1 MLSIHND
8 FKIKLLDLR
17 KEIGKFKNNHTSVD
31 ISVSQIVNSL
41 PPPLNVFGTIL
52 WEGLEKKDNSAE
64 KLLITLEKISNTQ
77 ERDFFKIL
85 EKLEIMIKNNPT
97 KDDILCI
104 ENQIKHSGLSIINVL
119 GDKIDS
125 MNIHNEKNH
134 DKTHQLLE
142 EMLCK
147 I

>member
-31 ISVSQIVNSL
+31 IAVSQIVNSL
-41 PPPLNVFGTIL
+41 PSPLNVFGTIL